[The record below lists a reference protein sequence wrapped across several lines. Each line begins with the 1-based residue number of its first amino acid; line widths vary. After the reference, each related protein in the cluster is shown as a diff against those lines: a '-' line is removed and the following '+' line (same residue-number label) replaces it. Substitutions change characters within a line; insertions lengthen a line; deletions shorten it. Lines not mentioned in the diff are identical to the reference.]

1 MKYLSD
7 NEFRQMD
14 TNWKETISCI
24 EKAVQALDVND
35 YAQPVK
41 PYLRYNNMKNRIIAM
56 PAYVGQDIHSA
67 GIKWIASFPD
77 NIKKNIPRA
86 NCVVV
91 LNNAD
96 TGEVKSIINT
106 PLISIIRTASVSG
119 LIMKNY
125 LNQKSNSNF
134 NIGIIGWGPIGQQHY
149 QMATTLLGDKIK
161 KIYVYDLKEIDQE
174 NLNKD
179 NRIVVCKD
187 WKEAYLNSDIVM
199 TCTVSDRPYIN
210 EKPKTGALLLNVS
223 LRDYTSEVYEYV
235 KDTIIV
241 DNWKEVCRE
250 DTDVERFSLEKGLNE
265 TMVKTITD
273 IVCRDGFKDYNQD
286 NNVMFNPMGMAV
298 FDIALAEYYYK
309 KSKELNIGQ
318 DL

>member
-7 NEFRQMD
+7 NEFKQMD
-14 TNWKETISCI
+14 TNWRETIGCI
-24 EKAVQALDVND
+24 ETAVQALDVKD

-41 PYLRYNNMKNRIIAM
+41 PYLRYNNKKNRIIAM
-56 PAYVGQDIHSA
+56 PAYVGQNIHSA

-77 NIKKNIPRA
+77 NHKKNIPRA
-86 NCVVV
+86 NCVVI

-119 LIMKNY
+119 LVIKHY
-125 LNQKSNSNF
+125 LKKVNNTKF

-149 QMATTLLGDKIK
+149 QMATALLGDKVN
-161 KIYVYDLKEIDQE
+161 KIYIYDLREITQE
-174 NLNKD
+174 NIKKD
-179 NRIVVCKD
+179 NRVVICKE
-187 WKEAYLNSDIVM
+187 WKEAYLNCDIVI

-210 EKPKTGALLLNVS
+210 EKPKAGALLLNVS
-223 LRDYTSEVYEYV
+223 LRDYMSEVYEYV
-235 KDTIIV
+235 KNTIIV

-250 DTDVERFSLEKGLNE
+250 GTDIERFSLEKGLDE

-273 IVCRDGFKDYNQD
+273 IVCEDGFKDYDQD
-286 NNVMFNPMGMAV
+286 KTVMFNPMGMAV

-309 KSKELNIGQ
+309 KSEALNVGQ